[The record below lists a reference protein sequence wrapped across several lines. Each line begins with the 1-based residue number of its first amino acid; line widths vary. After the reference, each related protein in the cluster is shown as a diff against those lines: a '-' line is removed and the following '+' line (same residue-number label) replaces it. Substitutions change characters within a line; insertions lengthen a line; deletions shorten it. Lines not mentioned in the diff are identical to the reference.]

1 MSRLHEKI
9 RDILDNNPQL
19 TQRGLAAV
27 MGLDP
32 AAVNRMLHGRRG
44 IMAEEIP
51 IIEAYL
57 GQKLGFAA
65 SAAAPAAAATPAV
78 PALPDSMAPIPV
90 RSLQGDAAAID
101 WTPRHPA
108 QAGIADAFAIYVSDD
123 SMAPRY
129 LRGETVYVHPHRPAR
144 APQDVVL
151 QAASG
156 AMTLC
161 RLAAQNGDHL
171 HLQFFN
177 PPREEILAQ
186 GSLRAVYAVVGRG

>member
-51 IIEAYL
+51 MIEAYL
-57 GQKLGFAA
+57 GQKLDFVSSG
-65 SAAAPAAAATPAV
+65 APAAAATPAV

-90 RSLQGDAAAID
+90 RSLQGDATID
-101 WTPRHPA
+101 WTARHPA
-108 QAGIADAFAIYVSDD
+108 QAGIADAFAIYVGDD

-129 LRGETVYVHPHRPAR
+129 LRGETVYVHPHRPPR
-144 APQDVVL
+144 APQDMVL
-151 QAASG
+151 QSVSG

-161 RLAAQNGDHL
+161 RLAAQSGDRL

-186 GSLRAVYAVVGRG
+186 SSLRAVYAVVGRG